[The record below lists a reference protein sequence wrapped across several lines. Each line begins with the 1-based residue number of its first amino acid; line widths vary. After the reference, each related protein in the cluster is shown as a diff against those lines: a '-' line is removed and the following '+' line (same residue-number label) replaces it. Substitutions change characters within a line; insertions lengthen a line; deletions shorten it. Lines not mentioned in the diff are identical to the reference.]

1 MNSLCIKTND
11 DKILNYLKK
20 EFWDFNM
27 LNVFYS
33 CNEFKY
39 YKNIIIHYRGIDTDL
54 FYNKLATIL
63 SYLVIDYY
71 ENDIIKNILKS
82 NYFYFENSELKSI
95 LEICTE
101 NLCDDEYSL
110 PNRQLLLFDAFYEY
124 ITKHHSIVL
133 NGFINFRLYNYRNL
147 LEELIDYSVN
157 SFIIEREYAEFISL
171 LKIYVNS
178 QTPSYNCV
186 HIVCLQNET
195 LILDEELEVIDVDKE
210 SLNVKYLSDIS
221 FSDNDYILN
230 TLLDIIPKRIYIH
243 LANGALN
250 SEFANTIKLIF
261 EDRVK
266 ICTDCD
272 ICNLYKK
279 LVVKQTKGGE

>member
-39 YKNIIIHYRGIDTDL
+39 YKNIIIHYKGIDTDL

-71 ENDIIKNILKS
+71 ENNIIKNILKS
-82 NYFYFENSELKSI
+82 NYFYFENSELRSI
-95 LEICTE
+95 LKVCTE

-178 QTPSYNCV
+178 QNSSYNCV

-243 LANGALN
+243 LVNGALN

>member
-39 YKNIIIHYRGIDTDL
+39 YKNIIIHYKGIDTDL

-95 LEICTE
+95 LEICSE

-178 QTPSYNCV
+178 QIPSYNSV

-195 LILDEELEVIDVDKE
+195 LILDDELEVIDIDKE

-243 LANGALN
+243 LVNGALN

-279 LVVKQTKGGE
+279 LAIKQTKGGD